1 MSSSLQPH
9 KCSTPGFPVPHYLP
23 QLAQT
28 HVHQVGDAIQPS
40 HLVIPFSSCLQS
52 FPASESSPMSWP
64 FASGGQSIGAS
75 ASAWV
80 PPINIQGWFVKN
92 RFLSCWSHCVS
103 GPLCYRGLAF
113 TLTNTMGFMTVF
125 SICLDSRFSSNFQS
139 HDTDTSFLIPS
150 TGLKLVFV
158 STPSHQSPRLSF
170 LCLLCS
176 DLQPRGLVWG
186 KN

>member
-1 MSSSLQPH
+1 MSVESMMP
-9 KCSTPGFPVPHYLP
+9 FNYLI
-23 QLAQT
+23 LCC
-28 HVHQVGDAIQPS
+28 
-40 HLVIPFSSCLQS
+40 PFSFCLQS
-52 FPASESSPMSWP
+52 FPASGSFPVSWP